1 MKLMTM
7 FLSKNKMCS
16 NCASF
21 LPEWDRAGLCTEL
34 GVLSK
39 RGEYIVDSVE
49 IFDELGVDKLE
60 HRHPVVRRKFG
71 CIYWKRKK

>member
-7 FLSKNKMCS
+7 FHSSKTCANCIYFLS
-16 NCASF
+16 
-21 LPEWDRAGLCTEL
+21 EWDNAGLCTQL
-34 GVLSK
+34 GVLPR
-39 RGEYIVDSVE
+39 RGEYIVDGVE

-60 HRHPVVRRKFG
+60 RRRPVVRRKFG

>member
-7 FLSKNKMCS
+7 FHSSKTCANCIYFLS
-16 NCASF
+16 
-21 LPEWDRAGLCTEL
+21 EWDRAGLCTQL
-34 GVLSK
+34 GVLPR
-39 RGEYIVDSVE
+39 RGEYIVDGVE

-60 HRHPVVRRKFG
+60 RRRPVVRRKFG